1 LGRRLSAMMQEEIAV
16 GDKKKLADELA
27 TLRVQVERDQRN
39 WDEEKKKLEAKVKK
53 LKVRV
58 LAAEKKLKLK

>member
-1 LGRRLSAMMQEEIAV
+1 MGRRLSAMMQEEIAV